1 VRFKKRLL
9 PVLAI
14 AALAIVAWLVHGDD
28 RAASMPAAVPLA
40 TSMARAPLPPG
51 PVPVASALPAPSRRQ
66 LLAQNLQLVEH
77 TYCSY
82 LASSRYPHTSRP
94 IAEQP
99 DQVYPNAPV
108 TEANPMRLEG
118 GGSDLK
124 VQIQTSQSRVYM
136 AAGEAVAFSLRAV
149 DADGRVLPLVVTRAL
164 AQGMAFNGA
173 RPGAQV
179 QLAFADDGTLADPV
193 AGDGA
198 FAAVLAPNQ
207 SALASFN
214 GTIRTDVRF
223 TVAGRA
229 GAVMFDIIYSP
240 ELPATWSG
248 QVREA
253 VEDGS
258 LNFYLTA
265 DVRRAGRYVVTGRV
279 DDANGRPFAL
289 ATFNDVLAAGQ
300 REVRLTTFGKLLR
313 DGQPALPLT
322 LRDVDG
328 YLLKEDA
335 DPDRALMP
343 RLEGRAFV
351 GKPHPLTAFSDAEWQ
366 SEERS
371 RYLAEFGKDLR
382 QARQA
387 LAAAD
392 PAAPLPPG
400 ACTEAAANQP

>member
-1 VRFKKRLL
+1 MRADKALL
-9 PVLAI
+9 AALAI
-14 AALAIVAWLVHGDD
+14 AALAAVGWLAAGDD
-28 RAASMPAAVPLA
+28 RAAPAQPAVALA
-40 TSMARAPLPPG
+40 AAP
-51 PVPVASALPAPSRRQ
+51 SPAPAPGGRIGPANAPPAPMRRQ
-66 LLAQNLQLVEH
+66 QLAQNLQLAER

-82 LASSRYPHTSRP
+82 LASSRYPHGSRP

-108 TEANPMRLEG
+108 TASNPLRLDG
-118 GGSDLK
+118 GGSDPK
-124 VQIQTSQSRVYM
+124 VRIQTSQSRVYL

-149 DADGRVLPLVVTRAL
+149 DPDGQVLPLVIARAL
-164 AQGMAFNGA
+164 AQGMTFNGA
-173 RPGAQV
+173 RAGAQA
-179 QLAFADDGTLADPV
+179 QLAFADDGRLADPV

-198 FAAVLAPNQ
+198 FAAVLAPAQ
-207 SALASFN
+207 GALASFN

-223 TVAGRA
+223 SVAGRA
-229 GAVMFDIIYSP
+229 GVVTFDVVHTP
-240 ELPATWSG
+240 ELPATWTG
-248 QVREA
+248 KVREA
-253 VEDGS
+253 LEDGS
-258 LNFYLTA
+258 LHFYLAA
-265 DVRRAGRYVVTGRV
+265 DVRQAGRYIVSGRV

-289 ATFNDVLAAGQ
+289 ATFNDLLRAGPQ
-300 REVRLTTFGKLLR
+300 EVRLTTFGKLLR
-313 DGQPALPLT
+313 DQQPALPLT

-328 YLLKEDA
+328 YLLKENS

-351 GKPHPLTAFSDAEWQ
+351 GKPHPLTAFSGAEWQ

-382 QARQA
+382 QARRA

-400 ACTEAAANQP
+400 ACTEPAAN